1 MPENAPDI
9 APENAPVNPPENA
22 PDAPPGVLRGISTL
36 ILAGDDPAS
45 PSPLSFSER
54 VPQRALIEVGS
65 RPMIA
70 WTIDAVRRSPRTE
83 SIAVVGLE
91 TPNVD
96 FGDDVT
102 CIAGVGDFAQN
113 LVAGL
118 EWAAANGKGRSPV
131 LVLGS
136 DTPLI
141 TPEAITWFVDAC
153 VNRENDVELA
163 IVRQETLEAIYPRNG
178 RRWLKTREGRFTTGE
193 LALVLPNS
201 LLANRARL
209 GALAINRRDASA
221 LASAL
226 PASLRLQLLMGRAR
240 LWEVREAA
248 QQLSGL
254 QIGLVEIPFAAPA
267 LDIDNAQ
274 DLAAVRNEM
283 AQLRMLRGN

>member
-1 MPENAPDI
+1 MAELFPETL
-9 APENAPVNPPENA
+9 
-22 PDAPPGVLRGISTL
+22 PGDRDGIPTL
-36 ILAGDDPAS
+36 ILAGDDPAA

-70 WTIDAVRRSPRTE
+70 WTIDAARRSPRTGR
-83 SIAVVGLE
+83 IAVVGLD

-96 FGDDVT
+96 FGDDLT
-102 CIAGVGDFAQN
+102 YLAGAGDFAQN

-118 EWAAANGKGRSPV
+118 EWAASGGKGRTPV

-141 TPEAITWFVDAC
+141 TPEAITWFIDAC
-153 VNRENDVELA
+153 ANRENDVELA

-178 RRWLKTREGRFTTGE
+178 RSWLKTREGRFTSGE
-193 LALVLPNS
+193 LALVRPRP

-209 GALAINRRDASA
+209 AALAANRRDASA
-221 LASAL
+221 LLSKL
-226 PASLRLQLLMGRAR
+226 PGSLRLQVLLGRAH

-267 LDIDNAQ
+267 LDVDSAQ

-283 AQLRMLRGN
+283 AQLRMLRGR